1 MAQETQLESVTLYF
15 REGTSDKVYQASIES
30 SAGGFLVNF
39 AYGRRGS
46 TMQTGTKTAK
56 PVDRASAKKIFDKL
70 VQEKTAKGY
79 TPGEEGTPY
88 QFTNKE
94 QQSTGIVPQLLN
106 PMDEAEAESFLS
118 DDRWWMQEKFDGKR
132 MLIRKQGDAIIG
144 INRTGLS
151 VGLPM
156 KIADAVRKLLVDQ
169 CLLDT
174 EAIGDLCHAFDLL
187 ERNGVDLR
195 KKPYAERYSELLTL
209 IAALGDSALRHAA
222 TAAGTP
228 DKRSMFERF
237 KRENREGVVFKDR
250 TAHYAPGRPAGG
262 GSQRK
267 LKFYATASC
276 IVARGK
282 SNKRSVALEL
292 FSETTKVSVGSVTI
306 PPNKEIPSAGDIVE
320 IRYLYAYPG
329 GSLYQ
334 PVYLNKRDDITPK
347 ECTLSQLKLKRE
359 EADGEE

>member
-1 MAQETQLESVTLYF
+1 MTPQNQADKVTLYF
-15 REGTSDKVYQASIES
+15 REGSSDKVYQASIEP

-56 PVDRASAKKIFDKL
+56 PVDYAAAKKIFDKL

-79 TPGEEGTPY
+79 TPGEDGTPY
-88 QFTNKE
+88 QHTDLE

-106 PMDEAEAESFLS
+106 PIDESEVEPFLT

-132 MLIRKQGDAIIG
+132 MLIRKDGDTITG
-144 INRTGLS
+144 INRKGLTVGLS
-151 VGLPM
+151 Q
-156 KIADAVRKLLVDQ
+156 KIADAVRQLEVKQ
-169 CLLDT
+169 CLLDS
-174 EAIGDLCHAFDLL
+174 EAIGDLCQAFDLL
-187 ERNGVDLR
+187 ERDGMDLRNKPYIERYPDLVDLVE
-195 KKPYAERYSELLTL
+195 PLENLS
-209 IAALGDSALRHAA
+209 LRHAV
-222 TAAGTP
+222 TAIGTHH
-228 DKRSMFERF
+228 KRSMFEQF

-250 TAHYAPGRPAGG
+250 MAPYTPGRPASGG
-262 GSQRK
+262 TQRK

-282 SNKRSVALEL
+282 VDKRSVALEL
-292 FSETTKVSVGSVTI
+292 ISDNVKVAVGNVTI
-306 PPNKEIPSAGDIVE
+306 PPNQQIPAADEVVE

-334 PVYLNKRDDITPK
+334 PVYLGVRDDVAAK
-347 ECTLSQLKLKRE
+347 GCTLAQLKFKRGD
-359 EADGEE
+359 ADRDG